1 MNNPSPNPAP
11 GSPRYGINRAIMDL
25 TRHPDGRGVVAR
37 DKAGFLAGYTLS
49 EPELDALMRPDWR
62 GLLAL
67 GVLPNLVY
75 RYYMMH
81 GLAPELFPGAIAAT
95 K

>member
-1 MNNPSPNPAP
+1 MSDTAPTPSP
-11 GSPRYGINRAIMDL
+11 GSPRYGVNRAIMDL
-25 TRHPDGRGVVAR
+25 TRNPDGRAVVASN
-37 DKAGFLAGYTLS
+37 KAGFFANYRLS
-49 EPELDALMRPDWR
+49 QKELDALMRPDWR

-81 GLAPELFPGAIAAT
+81 GLAPESFPSAIAAS